1 MKRGFVAL
9 GHWQNRVIIG
19 LKCLTLC
26 AASGLEKP
34 EIFKGSREGWPSG
47 GSSRRGDFLG

>member
-9 GHWQNRVIIG
+9 GLRQNRVIIG

-26 AASGLEKP
+26 AASKLEKP
-34 EIFKGSREGWPSG
+34 EIFKGAPEGWPSESTSRG
-47 GSSRRGDFLG
+47 GGFMA